1 MWEFPYS
8 ETKQYLRVGKRDL
21 VSFGTSTTPALRR
34 AFDKQGRPALVRFG
48 TPVGSRASQ
57 GAIAWGRLPVK
68 GDCSPTGGVNLAGVG
83 IWTGSP
89 SVILGNQ
96 LGRLKASF
104 LGLCVLQ
111 EHVGSFGTM
120 IIDIRQ

>member
-1 MWEFPYS
+1 M
-8 ETKQYLRVGKRDL
+8 GK
-21 VSFGTSTTPALRR
+21 VAL
-34 AFDKQGRPALVRFG
+34 
-48 TPVGSRASQ
+48 
-57 GAIAWGRLPVK
+57 K
-68 GDCSPTGGVNLAGVG
+68 GDCSPAGKVSLAGVG